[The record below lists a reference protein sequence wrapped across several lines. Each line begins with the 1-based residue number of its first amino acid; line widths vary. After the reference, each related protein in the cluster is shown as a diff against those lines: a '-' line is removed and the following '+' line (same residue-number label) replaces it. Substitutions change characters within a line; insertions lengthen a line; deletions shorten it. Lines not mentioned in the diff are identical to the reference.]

1 MSEDDLAAVAAS
13 AHALRQVTAL
23 TRWVGEG
30 RKLTQTGQLTMADAR
45 HLVGLLNTGDEID
58 PVIGERVF
66 GTRSS
71 ADLPVLAIVVAWAKA
86 AGLIRVVRG
95 RLVLVKKNQRLIDRP
110 AQLWNIMFAAFDQ
123 LGPAICPS
131 GWFQSLL
138 GENFADGI
146 AVLLGGIAHG
156 GGAAP
161 IGAVQEDVWSAL
173 SARYHLA
180 DATTE
185 QLARL
190 RKSTDHDVRRAV
202 AGLVTLGALANEEAA
217 AGALRLTPLAEW
229 ALRSR
234 YGAVAPGDQIAQLKV
249 TLLGTEPPVWR
260 RLLVPAT
267 IRLDRLD
274 RVVQA
279 AMGWTNSH
287 LHMFIH
293 ADGRYGVPDLDFPL
307 HDERRATLR
316 DLIAREG
323 DTVMYEYDFGDGWEH
338 EIVLEELLAA
348 EPSGR
353 YPTCTAG
360 ARACPPEDCG
370 GVHGYADLIHTLADP
385 THPEHQHLLGWVG
398 IENGSDFDPTHFD
411 TAEANRRLDT
421 VILAATRTA

>member
-1 MSEDDLAAVAAS
+1 MSEDDLAAIAAS
-13 AHALRQVTAL
+13 APALQQVTAL

-30 RKLTQTGQLTMADAR
+30 RKLTQTGQLTVADAR
-45 HLVGLLNTGDEID
+45 HLVGLLDTGDEID

-66 GTRSS
+66 RTRSS

-86 AGLIRVVRG
+86 AGLVRVVHG
-95 RLVLVKKNQRLIDRP
+95 RLVPVKKNQRLIDRP

-123 LGPAICPS
+123 LGPAICPA

-138 GENFADGI
+138 GDNFADGI
-146 AVLLGGIAHG
+146 AALCGGIADG

-161 IGAVQEDVWSAL
+161 TAAVQEKVWSAL
-173 SARYHLA
+173 SARYYLD

-202 AGLVTLGALANEEAA
+202 AGLVTLGALAEEAA
-217 AGALRLTPLAEW
+217 AGMLRLTPLAEW

-234 YGAVAPGDQIAQLKV
+234 YSAVAPGDQLARLKV
-249 TLLGTEPPVWR
+249 TLLDTDPPVWR

-274 RVVQA
+274 RVIQA

-293 ADGRYGVPDLDFPL
+293 SSGRYGVPDLDFPL
-307 HDERRATLR
+307 QDERRTTLS
-316 DLIAREG
+316 DLVAREG
-323 DTVMYEYDFGDGWEH
+323 ETVRYEYDFGDGWEH
-338 EIVLEELLAA
+338 EIVLEQLLAA
-348 EPSGR
+348 EPGGR
-353 YPTCTAG
+353 YPSCAAG

-370 GVHGYADLIHTLADP
+370 GVHGYADLIDTLADP
-385 THPEHQHLLGWVG
+385 THPEHQHLMEWLG
-398 IENGSDFDPTHFD
+398 IEKGNDFDPAHFD
-411 TAEANRRLDT
+411 TADANRRLNT
-421 VILAATRTA
+421 VILAATHTA